1 MDLKPEDYL
10 SEIPEEVP
18 EGKIVV
24 HNHAPPRSRELGLE
38 GFRAW
43 LAVPD
48 PYYEKCPCDWAPE
61 LGEHYKVR
69 RPHSYSIN

>member
-1 MDLKPEDYL
+1 MDLKPGDYL

-24 HNHAPPRSRELGLE
+24 HNHVRPSRRLGSR

-43 LAVPD
+43 LSAPD
-48 PYYEKCPCDWAPE
+48 EKYEVCPCQWATELGTHYRVKDRWAPT
-61 LGEHYKVR
+61 V
-69 RPHSYSIN
+69 